1 MHEFE
6 WSQGSCFSTDLVL
19 IDCCPRMFAKGGKR
33 SMDNE
38 KELISCDND
47 MMEVNFYDA
56 KYWDMLDRRS

>member
-1 MHEFE
+1 
-6 WSQGSCFSTDLVL
+6 
-19 IDCCPRMFAKGGKR
+19 MFAKGGKR